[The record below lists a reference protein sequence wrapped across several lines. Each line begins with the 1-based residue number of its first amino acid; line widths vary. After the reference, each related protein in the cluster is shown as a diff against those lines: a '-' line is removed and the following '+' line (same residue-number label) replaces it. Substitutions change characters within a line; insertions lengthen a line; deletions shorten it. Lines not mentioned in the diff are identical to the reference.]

1 MNRTFNL
8 NELRSEINTKQ
19 SIPIVPCSPEL
30 LNKYRIKTLHKA
42 SIRPNQEISVSI
54 REIEG
59 LKSAL
64 NKVQRTLVFDSFV
77 NDSSSKTPNVVSSIN
92 KSKFEH
98 VSVLSKSFCRSKSP
112 NERLFWLNDRN
123 FVRNFEGL
131 NKQKVMLREE
141 KIGNINNK
149 LSRS

>member
-64 NKVQRTLVFDSFV
+64 TKVQRTLVFDSFV
-77 NDSSSKTPNVVSSIN
+77 N
-92 KSKFEH
+92 
-98 VSVLSKSFCRSKSP
+98 
-112 NERLFWLNDRN
+112 
-123 FVRNFEGL
+123 
-131 NKQKVMLREE
+131 
-141 KIGNINNK
+141 
-149 LSRS
+149 